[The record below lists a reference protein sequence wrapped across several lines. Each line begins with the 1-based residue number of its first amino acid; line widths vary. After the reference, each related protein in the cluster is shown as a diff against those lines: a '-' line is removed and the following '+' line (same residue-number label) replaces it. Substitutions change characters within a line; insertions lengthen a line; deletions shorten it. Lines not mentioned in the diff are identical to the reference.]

1 MILDMGNK
9 TKIFILYLAVLAL
22 MILTACNPIKKAER
36 RVLNDKASSERVFR
50 ELEKTHPCVNDTSF
64 VTILDTLVTSDTII
78 DYKKDTINNV
88 ITLTEKGK
96 TIYKTKKIIEIKTA
110 YIVDNRR
117 INILS
122 DSVRFY
128 KLSLENKEKAYK
140 SLSIKFWALL
150 GLILAFIGIKIFL

>member
-1 MILDMGNK
+1 MGNK

-50 ELEKTHPCVNDTSF
+50 ELEKTHPCANDTSF
-64 VTILDTLVTSDTII
+64 VSIFDTIYKI
-78 DYKKDTINNV
+78 DTAVDYKIDTINNV
-88 ITLTEKGK
+88 ITLKEVGK
-96 TIYKTKKIIEIKTA
+96 TIYKTKKIIEVKTA

-117 INILS
+117 VNILA

-150 GLILAFIGIKIFL
+150 VVILALIAIKIFLCN